1 MIEIAEN
8 RVTTGFRE
16 ARKKLNKNR
25 EKIEKLKTEI
35 KEMEELSLGEKK
47 EEADEG
53 LVDQIE
59 IGKLEAKFNYALS
72 LKKLGSFKEAGEVL
86 SEVMEKRE
94 KLLGPVHEATLDAK
108 YNYVTTLKSE
118 GRFQ

>member
-35 KEMEELSLGEKK
+35 KEIEELSLGEKK
-47 EEADEG
+47 EEYFWY
-53 LVDQIE
+53 IYP
-59 IGKLEAKFNYALS
+59 KLICISGS
-72 LKKLGSFKEAGEVL
+72 LE
-86 SEVMEKRE
+86 
-94 KLLGPVHEATLDAK
+94 PK
-108 YNYVTTLKSE
+108 YTA
-118 GRFQ
+118 FI